1 MFLDPRFK
9 TALVSAAAAAAG
21 RPRAA
26 PIVGHAWERVLAEA
40 CSAYDPAKRLEWDPK
55 SNRSGVDVLYD
66 GIGYSC
72 KTTRFRSAEHPRRVV
87 TPSYK
92 LARCRTH
99 ADAILEIDRP
109 HRHNFQFYAIL
120 ARKHADGDADGAIQ
134 YEVHTPSSELTLARR
149 FDWDMQ
155 DGRLLTDWR
164 DGVRMEIRM
173 DAGKRRLVVTWTLGD
188 PVIEL

>member
-9 TALVSAAAAAAG
+9 TALVSAVA
-21 RPRAA
+21 RPRAV
-26 PIVGHAWERVLAEA
+26 PIVGHAWERVLADA
-40 CSAYDPAKRLEWDPK
+40 CTAYDPAKRLEWDPK

-66 GIGYSC
+66 GVGYSC

-92 LARCRTH
+92 LARCRTNT
-99 ADAILEIDRP
+99 DAILEIDRP

-120 ARKHADGDADGAIQ
+120 ARKHGAAGDAAIQ

-173 DAGKRRLVVTWTLGD
+173 DAGKRRLIITWTLGD

>member
-1 MFLDPRFK
+1 M
-9 TALVSAAAAAAG
+9 AG
-21 RPRAA
+21 SYAE
-26 PIVGHAWERVLAEA
+26 HAWERVLAEA

-66 GIGYSC
+66 GVGYSC

-134 YEVHTPSSELTLARR
+134 YEVHTPSSERVHLVLDGTVCVAVGVLARE
-149 FDWDMQ
+149 
-155 DGRLLTDWR
+155 
-164 DGVRMEIRM
+164 DGVE
-173 DAGKRRLVVTWTLGD
+173 
-188 PVIEL
+188 